1 VSKLNLGSPPR
12 NNEDALEL
20 SLSRLC
26 KALAMDAEGRER
38 EWAERVG
45 QALADVE
52 PALRQHRAVAKPP
65 DGLFG
70 EVDQTR
76 PTLARQADDLRS
88 AHDDFLLQLV
98 TLHERVR
105 QAAEAFYLAHAAA
118 DTGSGRS
125 TDIDVIRE
133 QTQQFVASLQENK
146 QAEAKLIMESINTD
160 IGVGD

>member
-1 VSKLNLGSPPR
+1 MSKLNLGSPPG

-26 KALAMDAEGRER
+26 KALAMDSDGCER

-76 PTLARQADDLRS
+76 PTLARQADDLRTEHS
-88 AHDDFLLQLV
+88 DLLLQLV

-105 QAAEAFYLAHAAA
+105 QAAEAFYPAHAA

-133 QTQQFVASLQENK
+133 QTQQLVASLQENK